1 MASAARCTGYERLDA
16 SRARPITVRALA
28 LVASVL
34 SAFFAS
40 AALAESSAPSA
51 AVPPDGSLLPVSIE
65 CDRGQ
70 NPTAHAV
77 FVEEPPVIDGRLDD
91 AAWQGVPV
99 IRDLTQVEPI
109 FCTPAS
115 FESEIRIVTDGEKL
129 YLSIRAY
136 DPEPE
141 KIVANRMGRSEVFFY
156 DDNFTVLLDTFHDR
170 QNGFF
175 FQVNPNGG
183 RRDGS
188 FARDVFEENW
198 DGIWFADAKID
209 AEGWTAEMEIPFKT
223 LPFRPGAD
231 EWGLQMFRRVRR
243 YNEENR
249 WADPSR
255 QRFGINMSRAGT
267 LTGMA
272 VAQQG
277 LGLDLVPT
285 FSLGANIDQQGDDSF
300 AGMRDYDLH
309 GEARVEPSFDAFYR
323 LTPGLLLS
331 ATANTDFA
339 QTEIDDSQ
347 INLNRFDLFFP
358 EKREFFLRDTGIFQ
372 FADLEGFDGILPFF
386 SRRIGLQSNPR
397 APRLARQALARGP
410 RDVRLLGGGRLTGRA
425 GRFNIGFIDIQ
436 QDRNFQS
443 DPPNGMGTRPDLGSE
458 NLAVARVSA
467 NVLEESNVGV
477 ILTHGDPES
486 DRENLLAG
494 ADFNYRSSQLVPNRF
509 VSGNLWI
516 QQDFSGRQY
525 GRRETAWGAT
535 LSYPNDKVNWRLRF
549 RDVGKHF
556 DPALGFV
563 NRRDIRRYDAQYR
576 YRWRNQKSLVRTWDI
591 TVDGDLTTDRD
602 DKIETVNLFVPFKV
616 TSQVDDSI
624 ELLFYYAYDAP
635 KNAFFIADH
644 IGILPGRYHGMSGIL
659 RLETSQHRKIR
670 FRYQTGFGELFG
682 GLGLRTAPLIE
693 WRPSKY
699 FLLSL
704 EYDRRQFWGIKSC
717 YGLIDG
723 DPTTRNCVN
732 ASPSVDVRKR
742 QFTIQLA
749 RARVQVN
756 FTPDILWTTL
766 VQYDNATESAQ
777 FQTRLRWIFEPGRE
791 LFVVVG
797 QNLDTKP
804 GDLRVRE
811 TQPSAKVRWT
821 FRF

>member
-1 MASAARCTGYERLDA
+1 MAPA
-16 SRARPITVRALA
+16 SRRIGHERPDSRRAGPIALFV
-28 LVASVL
+28 LVASLVCG
-34 SAFFAS
+34 STFVAS
-40 AALAESSAPSA
+40 AEGRSSSEA
-51 AVPPDGSLLPVSIE
+51 ATTSDASPPPADLE

-70 NPTAHAV
+70 NPKVHAV
-77 FVEEPPVIDGRLDD
+77 FVDEAPEIDGRLDD
-91 AAWQGVPV
+91 PV
-99 IRDLTQVEPI
+99 WARAHVVRELTQVEPI
-109 FCTPAS
+109 FCTPSS
-115 FESEIRIVTDGEKL
+115 FRSEIRIVTDGDKL

-136 DPEPE
+136 DPDPE
-141 KIVANRMGRSEVFFY
+141 KIVANRMGRSDIFFY

-183 RRDGS
+183 RRDGT
-188 FARDVFEENW
+188 FVRDVFEENW
-198 DGIWFADAKID
+198 DGIWYAAARID

-231 EWGLQMFRRVRR
+231 DWGLQMFRRVRR

-255 QRFGINMSRAGT
+255 QRGGINISRAGT

-272 VAQQG
+272 VAKQG
-277 LGLDLVPT
+277 LGLDVVPT
-285 FSLGANIDQQGDDSF
+285 FSAGANIDQQGDDST
-300 AGMRDYDLH
+300 ATMRDYDLH
-309 GEARVEPSFDAFYR
+309 AEARIEPSFDAFYR
-323 LTPGLLLS
+323 VTPGLLVS

-339 QTEIDDSQ
+339 QTEIDDAQ

-372 FADLEGFDGILPFF
+372 FADLEGSDGILPFF

-443 DPPNGMGTRPDLGSE
+443 DPPNGMGTTADLGGE

-477 ILTHGDPES
+477 LLTHGDPES
-486 DRENLLAG
+486 QRENLLAG
-494 ADFNYRSSQLVPNRF
+494 ADFNYRSSRLVPNRF

-525 GRRETAWGAT
+525 GRRESAWGAT
-535 LSYPNDKVNWRLRF
+535 LSYPNDKVNWELRF
-549 RDVGKHF
+549 RDVGKNF

-563 NRRDIRRYDAQYR
+563 NRRDLRRYDATYR
-576 YRWRNQKSLVRTWDI
+576 YRWRNQESLIRTWDI
-591 TVDGDLTTDRD
+591 SLDGDLTTDRND
-602 DKIETVNLFVPFKV
+602 QVETANLFVPFKV
-616 TSQVDDSI
+616 TSQVDDSV

-635 KNAFFIADH
+635 KNAFYIADH
-644 IGILPGRYHGMSGIL
+644 IGILPGRYHGMSGIF
-659 RLETSQHRKIR
+659 RLESSQHRKVRI
-670 FRYQTGFGELFG
+670 RYQTGFGELFG

-717 YGLIDG
+717 YGLVDDVFG
-723 DPTTRNCVN
+723 SRNCVN
-732 ASPSVDVRKR
+732 ATPSADVEKR

-749 RARVQVN
+749 RARFQVN
-756 FTPDILWTTL
+756 FTPDILWITV

-777 FQTRLRWIFEPGRE
+777 FQTRLRWIVEPGRE
-791 LFVVVG
+791 FFVVVG
-797 QNLDTKP
+797 QNLDAKP

-811 TQPSAKVRWT
+811 TQPAAKVRWT